1 MNAVTK
7 TRAVLANLT
16 RWFERRTGK
25 RDTLGPAR
33 TRLGLEVL
41 EGREVPAGMA
51 VGMNLESVN
60 DWSTAWTFTDV
71 FKTSRPWISHAYNTV
86 TGQESW
92 DGGGAVQVD
101 SRGWPT
107 QLKQWNNAQ
116 GQKMEQRLGTL
127 MFRDIGTAYPAGVY
141 RAEWE
146 GTGTVSWGFAATV
159 TEQGQTGTGKN
170 YALLQVQPANDGIY
184 MKISDM
190 DASDPIRNVH
200 VWMPDFGGK
209 SFVGQAW
216 QPGAAFSPFHPLFL
230 EKVAP
235 FRTIRFMDWMDTNL
249 SDITSWSD
257 RRPFDHATQQSGDF
271 KNGVA
276 PEYLVALCNELDADA
291 WVNMPHAADDTY
303 VRNFATL
310 VRDTLEPG
318 RKVYVEWSN
327 ELWNGGFGFEA
338 FQWVT
343 DQLGRPE
350 NANLNGDRWA
360 FVGREARRDF
370 DIWSD
375 VFAGQTDRVVRVV
388 AGQQANSWIA
398 EQIASNMAGH
408 FDAISCAAYMY
419 VSDEDKATFTASTT
433 ADQVID
439 AVIANLPTALGWL
452 QDHRNLADSFANSL
466 GRTIPFVAYEGG
478 PNLDSWGG
486 SYQQAFFDAGNSP
499 RMYDAYALLLSGARD
514 RGLDLFQHFNLTG
527 GLYAAPY
534 GAFGALQ
541 SMTQD
546 GASAPKYRA
555 VLEAAQA
562 GNAARPTISVEVM
575 SAVAQE
581 TGSVAGIIK
590 ITRTGPTDQPLT
602 INHTLAGTASAGD
615 YTGLHASIAFAVGES
630 EKILT
635 LTPVD
640 DSLIEGNETVVFKL
654 GPSLVYNVNGGSALV
669 SINDNDLNTRNGL
682 RGWYYDN
689 ANFTNRRAVQVDPS
703 LKFFWKSESPVVGVS
718 STSFSVR
725 WVGKLKA
732 LESGF
737 YTLRAFNDNGVRV
750 WVNGVLLIDNWTTRN
765 AGFSTAKPIFLRAG
779 QRANIRVDYFHAT
792 GLAQFRLEWRRPSQS
807 SFSQI
812 PYSQL
817 WLPET

>member
-1 MNAVTK
+1 MKNAVTK
-7 TRAVLANLT
+7 TQAILANLT

-25 RDTLGPAR
+25 RGTLGPAR

-60 DWSTAWTFTDV
+60 DWSTAWTFTDA
-71 FKTSRPWISHAYNTV
+71 FKTSRPWISHVYNTV

-92 DGGGAVQVD
+92 EGGGVVHVD

-107 QLKQWNNAQ
+107 QLNHWNNAQ
-116 GQKMEQRLGTL
+116 GQRLEQRLGTL

-146 GTGTVSWGFAATV
+146 GTGTVNWGFAATV
-159 TEQGQTGTGKN
+159 TEQGQTSTGKN
-170 YALLQVQPANDGIY
+170 YALLQVQPSNDGIY
-184 MKISDM
+184 MKISNM
-190 DASDPIRNVH
+190 DVSDPIRDVH
-200 VWMPDFGGK
+200 LWMPDFGGT
-209 SFVGQAW
+209 SFAGQVW
-216 QPGAAFSPFHPLFL
+216 QPGASFSPFHPLFL
-230 EKVAP
+230 EKLAP
-235 FRTIRFMDWMDTNL
+235 FRTIRFMDWMETNL
-249 SDITSWSD
+249 TDITTWTD
-257 RRPFDHATQQSGDF
+257 RRPYDHATQQSGDF

-276 PEYLVALCNELDADA
+276 PEYLVELCNELDADA

-327 ELWNGGFGFEA
+327 ELWNGGFGFQA
-338 FQWVT
+338 YPWVT
-343 DQLGRPE
+343 EQLARPE

-360 FVGREARRDF
+360 FVGREAKRDF

-375 VFAGQTDRVVRVV
+375 VFSGQTDRMVRVV

-408 FDAISCAAYMY
+408 FDAISSAAYMY
-419 VSDEDKATFTASTT
+419 VSDEDKAMFTASTT

-452 QDHRNLADSFANSL
+452 QDHRDLADRFATSL
-466 GRTIPFVAYEGG
+466 GRPIPFVAYEGG
-478 PNLDSWGG
+478 PHLDSWGG
-486 SYQQAFFDAGNSP
+486 SYQQPFFDAGNSP
-499 RMYDAYALLLSGARD
+499 RMYDAYALRLSGARD

-546 GASAPKYRA
+546 VASAPKYRA

-562 GNAARPTISVEVM
+562 GNAARPTISVEVL

-581 TGSVAGIIK
+581 TGSVAGSIK
-590 ITRTGPTDQPLT
+590 ISRTGPTDQALI

-615 YTGLHASIAFAVGES
+615 YTGIPASITFAVGES
-630 EKILT
+630 EKILS

-654 GPSLVYNVNGGSALV
+654 GPSLAYNVNGGSGLI
-669 SINDNDLNTRNGL
+669 SITDNDLNTRNGL
-682 RGWYYDN
+682 RAWYYDN

-703 LKFFWKSESPVVGVS
+703 LKFFWKGESPVLGVS
-718 STSFSVR
+718 PTSFSVR

-732 LESGF
+732 IEAGY

-750 WVNGVLLIDNWTTRN
+750 WVNGQLVIDNWTTRA
-765 AGFSTAKPIFLRAG
+765 AGFST
-779 QRANIRVDYFHAT
+779 
-792 GLAQFRLEWRRPSQS
+792 
-807 SFSQI
+807 
-812 PYSQL
+812 
-817 WLPET
+817 